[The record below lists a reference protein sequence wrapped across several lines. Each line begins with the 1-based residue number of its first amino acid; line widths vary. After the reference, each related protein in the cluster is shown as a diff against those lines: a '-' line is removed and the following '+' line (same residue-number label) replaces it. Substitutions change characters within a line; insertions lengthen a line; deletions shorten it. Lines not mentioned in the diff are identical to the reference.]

1 MRCPQTLVA
10 SALFSEERYSSMIDS
25 TKNQEGRKTNK
36 INSNSNIW
44 KSWSE
49 MSPSLLTVSCSVL
62 FFLLG
67 CYFCGCGCLLAHP
80 DLPEEAAQVLLL
92 LQQLDGRLVET
103 PAVLLLRLLCHTASW
118 FNGDRRNGTH
128 FQSTSRI
135 VWSNNE
141 WIWSPPSSC
150 QLTEEGRQSPLLRHR
165 LTRRTQRHF
174 SKIY

>member
-1 MRCPQTLVA
+1 
-10 SALFSEERYSSMIDS
+10 MIDS

-36 INSNSNIW
+36 INSNSNICW
-44 KSWSE
+44 YIYIELIRNVSFIVDSE
-49 MSPSLLTVSCSVL
+49 LFCFVFSFWLL
-62 FFLLG
+62 
-67 CYFCGCGCLLAHP
+67 FCGCGCLLAHP
-80 DLPEEAAQVLLL
+80 DFPEEAAQVLLL

-118 FNGDRRNGTH
+118 FSSDGRNGAH

-141 WIWSPPSSC
+141 WILSPPSSC

-165 LTRRTQRHF
+165 LTRRTQGHF
-174 SKIY
+174 SKIYLIFLTSV